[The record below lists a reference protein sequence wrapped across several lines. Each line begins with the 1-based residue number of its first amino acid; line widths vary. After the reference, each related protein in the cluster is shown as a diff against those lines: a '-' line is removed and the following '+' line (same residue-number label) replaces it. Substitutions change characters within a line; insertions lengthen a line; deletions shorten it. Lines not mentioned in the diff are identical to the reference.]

1 MSNKQVGRCTL
12 HPNPQATPRET
23 ANGHSVIHTPSQAAQ
38 RDDSVAAFPGEDT
51 GHAHGDKFLGRP
63 AKETREHEGHQGK
76 IQGKQIG
83 DTTNATTKNIISVLK
98 NGTIAKLKRSG
109 YQYCYLL
116 SGFIAHY
123 DINGFKAYYSSDYK
137 LFVDDL
143 ASGLKDALWV
153 YKRDYE
159 DPRNDKPDGCNKA
172 YYKDKLDTAI
182 ELTGWIKEN
191 ADLINKNISRELS
204 EQDALSKEVGRRLA
218 SEEITL
224 KEVIGR

>member
-1 MSNKQVGRCTL
+1 M
-12 HPNPQATPRET
+12 
-23 ANGHSVIHTPSQAAQ
+23 
-38 RDDSVAAFPGEDT
+38 
-51 GHAHGDKFLGRP
+51 
-63 AKETREHEGHQGK
+63 
-76 IQGKQIG
+76 
-83 DTTNATTKNIISVLK
+83 
-98 NGTIAKLKRSG
+98 
-109 YQYCYLL
+109 L